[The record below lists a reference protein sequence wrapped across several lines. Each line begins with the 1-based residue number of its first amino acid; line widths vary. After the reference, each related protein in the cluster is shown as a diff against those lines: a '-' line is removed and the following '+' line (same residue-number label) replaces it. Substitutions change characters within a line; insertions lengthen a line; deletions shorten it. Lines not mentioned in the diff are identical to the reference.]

1 MAVRTHITEG
11 INLLRSASPNV
22 SITTPPGTTPAL
34 LFAAARQLIR
44 GKTENEREEK
54 KKTGGRAERAQ
65 PLAAFPTMENEGK
78 RTEKV
83 SLYIQADETTLRLF
97 YRIR

>member
-22 SITTPPGTTPAL
+22 SITSPPGTTPAL

-44 GKTENEREEK
+44 AKTENEREERK
-54 KKTGGRAERAQ
+54 KKKRGETGEVG
-65 PLAAFPTMENEGK
+65 
-78 RTEKV
+78 
-83 SLYIQADETTLRLF
+83 
-97 YRIR
+97 